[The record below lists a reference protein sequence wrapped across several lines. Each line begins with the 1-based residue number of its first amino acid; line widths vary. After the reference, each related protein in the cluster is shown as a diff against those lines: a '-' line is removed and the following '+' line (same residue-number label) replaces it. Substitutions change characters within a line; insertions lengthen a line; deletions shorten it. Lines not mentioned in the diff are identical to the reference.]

1 MTGENLW
8 PGQPTLNLTY
18 VSYSDSHNV
27 RRLASR
33 LSDTS
38 RLLTETD
45 KEVKVLQQAREDLAK
60 CVREQVPREDS
71 LPAREQL
78 RDEVR
83 LLIVLDYS
91 DAITTTQIVG
101 LREEN
106 SVLKTKVKTL
116 ESDIVQK
123 VRMARMSRRLARM
136 LSMKTLLSGL
146 EID

>member
-1 MTGENLW
+1 M
-8 PGQPTLNLTY
+8 
-18 VSYSDSHNV
+18 
-27 RRLASR
+27 
-33 LSDTS
+33 
-38 RLLTETD
+38 
-45 KEVKVLQQAREDLAK
+45 LQQAREDLAK

-83 LLIVLDYS
+83 SLIVLDYS
-91 DAITTTQIVG
+91 DAITTTQIIG

-123 VRMARMSRRLARM
+123 VRMARMSRRMARM